1 MKESCES
8 DTVDVVTSFVIN
20 TIGWFLHW
28 QPFIIWSK
36 LSTMFLKITF
46 SPKKLQPLC

>member
-1 MKESCES
+1 MTQKLWMLSLVLS
-8 DTVDVVTSFVIN
+8 SIPLVGFYTGN
-20 TIGWFLHW
+20 LK
-28 QPFIIWSK
+28 FIIWSK